1 MPPWSLR
8 LRQACNLSNRM
19 FLKLVLSS
27 KEMLLIFCN
36 MTKLIVIILIPENLE
51 SHNATESAK
60 EVHEVRVTVDPKKS
74 QNPKLQL
81 NKPHIGH

>member
-1 MPPWSLR
+1 
-8 LRQACNLSNRM
+8 
-19 FLKLVLSS
+19 
-27 KEMLLIFCN
+27 

>member
-1 MPPWSLR
+1 MS
-8 LRQACNLSNRM
+8 SHM

-27 KEMLLIFCN
+27 KEMLLILCN

-60 EVHEVRVTVDPKKS
+60 EVHDIRVTVDPKKS
-74 QNPKLQL
+74 QNPYVVTT
-81 NKPHIGH
+81 KPHIGH